1 MKRRSAT
8 ARLHLCITAAAL
20 ITGPLLSASPVD
32 AGGDTDVDYADMT
45 LEQLI
50 DIPVYSA
57 SKHDERTTE
66 APSSV
71 TLITAQEIRAYGWR
85 TLGDLL
91 RSTPGFYVSTPR
103 SYGFIGVRG
112 FGRPRDFGGRILM
125 LVNGHRMNDPLY
137 DTAAI
142 VEDFILD
149 MDLIDRVEVV
159 RGPGSA
165 LYGNNAF
172 FGVVNVITK
181 RGGDIGGIEAG
192 GGAGTYATYR
202 GRLTSGARTAGGTE
216 ALVSASG
223 FTSDGNPVVYLPK
236 FDGVLRDADGE
247 SAHRFLAS
255 LGRGGL
261 TVEGFYVGRDKDA
274 PPGYGTLTLPRH
286 TFDARGFAEIRYEW
300 RLAESATA
308 SAGARYDR
316 YDYVGE
322 YPFDLAEPGQPFILS
337 INRDESIMESA
348 GGELQLNWNARPR
361 HATTL
366 GVEYR
371 DDFRLMM
378 KNFDVSPRID
388 YLDIDRH
395 TRSVGFY
402 AQDAYRP
409 LTNLVLTAGVRYD
422 RYDTFGGTVNPRLA
436 CVYNHAETTTLKLL
450 YGTAF
455 RAPNANEFY
464 YEDDGLSTKLNPD
477 MKPERIRT
485 YEIVCERR
493 IGREWRASALAFYND
508 VTDLID
514 AVVDPADSLYY
525 SANLD
530 EVQALGAELS
540 VNGQLTDRIR
550 ARAGY
555 TYVKTEDRATGE
567 PLDNSPE
574 HLGKINLTAPV
585 FRDRLFIGGEAQYIS
600 KRTTANGET
609 IRDQCLVNATLSSVR
624 IGDTWEFSASVY
636 NLFDARYSDPTSGD
650 LDVVEQDG
658 RTFRVRAVCRFRRF

>member
-1 MKRRSAT
+1 M
-8 ARLHLCITAAAL
+8 AAVVAACS
-20 ITGPLLSASPVD
+20 LLSTPEVE
-32 AGGDTDVDYADMT
+32 AGGRTGVDYADMT
-45 LEQLI
+45 LEQLM

-57 SKHDERTTE
+57 SKHDEKTTE

-85 TLGDLL
+85 TLADLL

-172 FGVVNVITK
+172 FGIVNVITK
-181 RGGDIGGIEAG
+181 RGGDIGDVEAA
-192 GGAGTYATYR
+192 GGAGTYDTYR
-202 GRLTSGARTAGGTE
+202 GRLTTGALNAGGTE
-216 ALVSASG
+216 FLVSASG
-223 FTSDGNPVVYLPK
+223 FTSDGNPEVYFPK

-274 PPGYGTLTLPRH
+274 PPGYGTTTLPRH
-286 TFDARGFAEIRYEW
+286 TFDARGFAEIRYER
-300 RLAESATA
+300 RLAESAMA
-308 SAGARYDR
+308 SARARYDR

-322 YPFDLAEPGQPFILS
+322 YPFDLAEPGEPFVLS

-348 GGELQLNWNARPR
+348 GGELQLDWSPRPR
-361 HATTL
+361 HSATL
-366 GVEYR
+366 GVDYHN
-371 DDFRLMM
+371 DFRLMM
-378 KNFDVSPRID
+378 KSFDVSPRVD
-388 YLDIDRH
+388 YLDIDRS
-395 TRSVGFY
+395 TRAVGFY
-402 AQDAYRP
+402 AQDTYEP
-409 LTNLVLTAGVRYD
+409 LTNLAFTAGVRYD
-422 RYDTFGGTVNPRLA
+422 HYDTFGGTINPRLA
-436 CVYNHAETTTLKLL
+436 CVYNHAKTTTLKLL

-477 MKPERIRT
+477 LKPERIRT

-493 IGREWRASALAFYND
+493 LGPEWSASALAFHNH

-514 AVVDPADSLYY
+514 AVVDPEDSLYY

-530 EVQALGAELS
+530 EVAALGAELS
-540 VNGQLTDRIR
+540 VNGQVTDRVR

-555 TYVKTEDRATGE
+555 TYARTEDKATGE

-574 HLGKINLTAPV
+574 HLGKINISMPV
-585 FRDRLFIGGEAQYIS
+585 LRERLFIGAEAQYIS
-600 KRTTANGET
+600 ERTTANGAT
-609 IRDQCLVNATLSSVR
+609 IGDQCLVNAALSTGR
-624 IGDTWEFSASVY
+624 LLDTWEFSAGVY
-636 NLFDARYSDPTSGD
+636 NLSDTHYSDPTSGD

-658 RTFRVRAVCRFRRF
+658 RTFRVKAVCRLWGF